1 MEMMLSKK
9 LSKSHMNIIIFGGT
23 GDLATRKLLP
33 ALFRHHKALRLP
45 DKINIIGIGSRSL
58 SNAEYQ
64 DFVGLN
70 LKEYLKNNEFTA
82 DQIDLFLK
90 ELNYSK
96 IDFNNKSEFS
106 KLNEYELNNASNLYY
121 LAVSPSFYTLITENL
136 SDIGLINNDSV
147 IVVEKPIGEDLNT
160 SVEINQSLASHFDE
174 QQIFR
179 IDHYL
184 GKEAVQNL
192 LALRFGN
199 ILFEKIWSNVAIDH
213 VQITVAETL
222 GLESRGSYYDQV
234 GAIKDMLQNHMLQIL
249 CLVSMEPPTS
259 INSESI
265 RDEKLKV
272 LRSLKPVSTNEISNN
287 CVIGQYKDGAI
298 DGKAKIGYE
307 KEDGVRE
314 KSKTETFISL
324 KLMIDNWRWSGVP
337 FFMRTGKRMAQK
349 KSEIVVQFK
358 EVPHNIFDSEQKQK
372 NNQLIIQLQPEESIK
387 LKIMIKEPSASG
399 FKLQELP
406 LDLFFDEYYKDDYL
420 DAYER
425 LLLDAIEKKSSLFMR
440 RDEVEESWQ
449 FIDQLIHAIK
459 EADVELEKYNA
470 GSWGPSSSDLLI
482 ANHGSKWNNDD

>member
-1 MEMMLSKK
+1 
-9 LSKSHMNIIIFGGT
+9 MNIVIFGGT

-33 ALFRHHKALRLP
+33 ALFRHHKSSRLP
-45 DKINIIGIGSRSL
+45 KEVKIIGIGSRSL
-58 SNAEYQ
+58 SNDEY
-64 DFVGLN
+64 LN
-70 LKEYLKNNEFTA
+70 LIREKLNEHLKQSEFNSN
-82 DQIDLFLK
+82 QIDLFL
-90 ELNYSK
+90 ECLNYSK
-96 IDFNNKSEFS
+96 IDFNNS
-106 KLNEYELNNASNLYY
+106 KDFETLNNYDLSKSKSLFY
-121 LAVSPSFYTLITENL
+121 LAVSPSFYTKITENL
-136 SDIGLINNDSV
+136 NALGSINNDSV
-147 IVVEKPIGEDLNT
+147 IVVEKPIGEDLN
-160 SVEINQSLASHFDE
+160 SSIKINQSLASYFEE

-199 ILFEKIWSNVAIDH
+199 ILFEKVWSNIAIDH

-222 GLESRGSYYDQV
+222 GLENRGSYYDEV

-272 LRSLKPVSTNEISNN
+272 LRSLKPMSKDEIENN

-298 DGKAKIGYE
+298 GGKTKPSYLDE
-307 KEDGVRE
+307 EGVKE

-324 KLMIDNWRWSGVP
+324 KLQIDNWRWSGVP
-337 FFMRTGKRMAQK
+337 FFLRTGKRMSEK

-358 EVPHNIFDSEQKQK
+358 EVPHNIFDSDQKQK

-387 LKIMIKEPSASG
+387 LKIMIKEPTASG

-406 LDLFFDEYYKDDYL
+406 LDLFFDEYYEDDHL

-425 LLLDAIEKKSSLFMR
+425 LLLDAIERKSSLFMR
-440 RDEVEESWQ
+440 RDEVEESWM
-449 FIDQLIHAIK
+449 FIDKLIEAIQVS
-459 EADVELEKYNA
+459 ELELEKYNA

-482 ANHGSKWNNDD
+482 ANHGSRWNNDE

>member
-1 MEMMLSKK
+1 M
-9 LSKSHMNIIIFGGT
+9 F
-23 GDLATRKLLP
+23 
-33 ALFRHHKALRLP
+33 
-45 DKINIIGIGSRSL
+45 
-58 SNAEYQ
+58 
-64 DFVGLN
+64 
-70 LKEYLKNNEFTA
+70 
-82 DQIDLFLK
+82 
-90 ELNYSK
+90 
-96 IDFNNKSEFS
+96 
-106 KLNEYELNNASNLYY
+106 Y
-121 LAVSPSFYTLITENL
+121 LAVSPSFYTKITENL
-136 SDIGLINNDSV
+136 NALGSINNDSV
-147 IVVEKPIGEDLNT
+147 IVVEKPIGEDLN
-160 SVEINQSLASHFDE
+160 SSIKINQSLASYFEE

-199 ILFEKIWSNVAIDH
+199 ILFEKVWSNVAIDH

-222 GLESRGSYYDQV
+222 GLESRGSYYDEV

-272 LRSLKPVSTNEISNN
+272 LRSLKPISQDEIENN

-298 DGKAKIGYE
+298 GGKTKTSYLDE
-307 KEDGVRE
+307 EGVKE

-324 KLMIDNWRWSGVP
+324 KLQIDNWRWSGVP
-337 FFMRTGKRMAQK
+337 FFLRTGKRMSEK
-349 KSEIVVQFK
+349 RSEIVVQFK
-358 EVPHNIFDSEQKQK
+358 EVPHNIFDSDQKQK

-387 LKIMIKEPSASG
+387 LKIMIKEPTASG

-406 LDLFFDEYYKDDYL
+406 LDLFFDEYYEDDHL

-425 LLLDAIEKKSSLFMR
+425 LLLDAIERKSSLFMR
-440 RDEVEESWQ
+440 RDEVEESWM
-449 FIDQLIHAIK
+449 FIDKLIEAIQVS
-459 EADVELEKYNA
+459 DLDLEKYNA

-482 ANHGSKWNNDD
+482 AKHGSKWNNDE

>member
-1 MEMMLSKK
+1 
-9 LSKSHMNIIIFGGT
+9 MNIIIFGGT

-33 ALFRHHKALRLP
+33 ALFRHHKASRLP
-45 DKINIIGIGSRSL
+45 NKINIIGIGSRSL
-58 SNAEYQ
+58 SNTEYQ
-64 DFVGLN
+64 EFIGLN
-70 LKEYLKNNEFTA
+70 LKEYLKENEFTA

-90 ELNYSK
+90 ELRYSK

-106 KLNEYELNNASNLYY
+106 ELNKYQLNNTSNLYY
-121 LAVSPSFYTLITENL
+121 LAVSPSFYTSITENL
-136 SDIGLINNDSV
+136 SSIGLINNDSV
-147 IVVEKPIGEDLNT
+147 IVVEKPIGEDLNS
-160 SVEINQSLASHFDE
+160 SVEINQSLASYFDE

-222 GLESRGSYYDQV
+222 GLENRGSYYDQV

-272 LRSLKPVSTNEISNN
+272 LRSLKPVSIKEISDN

-307 KEDGVRE
+307 KEDGVGE

-337 FFMRTGKRMAQK
+337 FFLRTGKRMAQK

-358 EVPHNIFDSEQKQK
+358 QVPHNIFDSEQKQK

-387 LKIMIKEPSASG
+387 LKIMIKEPTASG

-459 EADVELEKYNA
+459 EAEVELEKYNA

-482 ANHGSKWNNDD
+482 ANHGSKWNNDE

>member
-1 MEMMLSKK
+1 
-9 LSKSHMNIIIFGGT
+9 MNIVIFGGT

-33 ALFRHHKALRLP
+33 ALFRHHKSSRLP
-45 DKINIIGIGSRSL
+45 KEIKIIGIGSRSL
-58 SNAEYQ
+58 SN
-64 DFVGLN
+64 D
-70 LKEYLKNNEFTA
+70 EYLKLIREKLNEHLKQSEFNSN
-82 DQIDLFLK
+82 QIDLFL
-90 ELNYSK
+90 ECLNYSK
-96 IDFNNKSEFS
+96 IDFNNS
-106 KLNEYELNNASNLYY
+106 KDFETLNNYDLSKSKSLFY
-121 LAVSPSFYTLITENL
+121 LAVSPSFYTKITENL
-136 SDIGLINNDSV
+136 NALGSINDDSV
-147 IVVEKPIGEDLNT
+147 IIVEKPIGEDLN
-160 SVEINQSLASHFDE
+160 SSIKINQSLASYFKE

-199 ILFEKIWSNVAIDH
+199 ILFEKVWSNIAIDH

-222 GLESRGSYYDQV
+222 GLENRGSYYDEV

-272 LRSLKPVSTNEISNN
+272 LRSLKPMSKDEIENN

-298 DGKAKIGYE
+298 GGKTKPSYLDE
-307 KEDGVRE
+307 EGVKE

-324 KLMIDNWRWSGVP
+324 KLQIDNWRWSGVP
-337 FFMRTGKRMAQK
+337 FFLRTGKRMSEK

-358 EVPHNIFDSEQKQK
+358 EVPHNIFDSDQKQK

-387 LKIMIKEPSASG
+387 LKIMIKEPTASG

-406 LDLFFDEYYKDDYL
+406 LDLFFDEYYEDDHL

-425 LLLDAIEKKSSLFMR
+425 LLLDAIERKSSLFMR
-440 RDEVEESWQ
+440 RDEVEESWL
-449 FIDQLIHAIK
+449 FIDKLIEAIQVS
-459 EADVELEKYNA
+459 DLDLERYNA

-482 ANHGSKWNNDD
+482 AKHGSKWNNDE

>member
-1 MEMMLSKK
+1 M
-9 LSKSHMNIIIFGGT
+9 F
-23 GDLATRKLLP
+23 
-33 ALFRHHKALRLP
+33 
-45 DKINIIGIGSRSL
+45 
-58 SNAEYQ
+58 
-64 DFVGLN
+64 
-70 LKEYLKNNEFTA
+70 
-82 DQIDLFLK
+82 
-90 ELNYSK
+90 
-96 IDFNNKSEFS
+96 
-106 KLNEYELNNASNLYY
+106 Y
-121 LAVSPSFYTLITENL
+121 LAVSPSFYTKITENL
-136 SDIGLINNDSV
+136 NALGSINNDSV
-147 IVVEKPIGEDLNT
+147 IVVEKPIGEDLNS
-160 SVEINQSLASHFDE
+160 SVKINQSLASYFEE

-199 ILFEKIWSNVAIDH
+199 ILFEKVWSNVAIDH

-222 GLESRGSYYDQV
+222 GLESRGSYYDEV

-272 LRSLKPVSTNEISNN
+272 LRSLKPISQDEIENN

-298 DGKAKIGYE
+298 GGKTKASYLDE
-307 KEDGVRE
+307 EGVKE

-324 KLMIDNWRWSGVP
+324 KLQIDNWRWSGVP
-337 FFMRTGKRMAQK
+337 FFLRTGKRMSEK
-349 KSEIVVQFK
+349 RSEIVVQFK
-358 EVPHNIFDSEQKQK
+358 EVPHNIFDSDQKQK

-387 LKIMIKEPSASG
+387 LKIMIKEPTASG

-406 LDLFFDEYYKDDYL
+406 LDLFFDEYYEDDHL

-425 LLLDAIEKKSSLFMR
+425 LLLDAIERKSSLFMR
-440 RDEVEESWQ
+440 RDEVEESWM
-449 FIDQLIHAIK
+449 FIDKLIEAIQVS
-459 EADVELEKYNA
+459 DLDLEKYNA

-482 ANHGSKWNNDD
+482 AKHGSKWNNDE

>member
-1 MEMMLSKK
+1 
-9 LSKSHMNIIIFGGT
+9 MNIVIFGGT

-33 ALFRHHKALRLP
+33 ALFRHHKSSRLP
-45 DKINIIGIGSRSL
+45 KEVKIIGIGSRSL
-58 SNAEYQ
+58 SN
-64 DFVGLN
+64 D
-70 LKEYLKNNEFTA
+70 EYLKLIKEKLNEHLKQSEFNSN
-82 DQIDLFLK
+82 QIDLFL
-90 ELNYSK
+90 ECLNYSK
-96 IDFNNKSEFS
+96 IDFNNS
-106 KLNEYELNNASNLYY
+106 KDFEILNNYNLSKSKSLFY
-121 LAVSPSFYTLITENL
+121 LAVSPSFYTKITENL
-136 SDIGLINNDSV
+136 NALESINNDSV
-147 IVVEKPIGEDLNT
+147 IVVEKPIGEDLN
-160 SVEINQSLASHFDE
+160 SSIKINQSLASYFEE

-199 ILFEKIWSNVAIDH
+199 ILFEKVWSNVAIDH

-222 GLESRGSYYDQV
+222 GLESRGSYYDEV

-272 LRSLKPVSTNEISNN
+272 LRSLKPITQDEIENN

-298 DGKAKIGYE
+298 GGKTKTSYLDE
-307 KEDGVRE
+307 EGVKE

-324 KLMIDNWRWSGVP
+324 KLQIDNWRWSGVP
-337 FFMRTGKRMAQK
+337 FFLRTGKRMSEK

-358 EVPHNIFDSEQKQK
+358 EVPHNIFDSDQKQK

-387 LKIMIKEPSASG
+387 LKIMIKEPTASG

-406 LDLFFDEYYKDDYL
+406 LDLFFDEYYEDDHL

-425 LLLDAIEKKSSLFMR
+425 LLLDAIERKSSLFMR
-440 RDEVEESWQ
+440 RDEVEESWM
-449 FIDQLIHAIK
+449 FIDKLIEAIQVS
-459 EADVELEKYNA
+459 DLDLEKYNA

-482 ANHGSKWNNDD
+482 AKHGSKWNNDE

>member
-1 MEMMLSKK
+1 
-9 LSKSHMNIIIFGGT
+9 MNIVIFGGT

-33 ALFRHHKALRLP
+33 ALFRHHKSSRLP
-45 DKINIIGIGSRSL
+45 KEVKIIGIGSRSL
-58 SNAEYQ
+58 SN
-64 DFVGLN
+64 D
-70 LKEYLKNNEFTA
+70 EYLKLIREKLNEHLKQSEFNSN
-82 DQIDLFLK
+82 QIDLFL
-90 ELNYSK
+90 ECLNYSK
-96 IDFNNKSEFS
+96 IDFNNS
-106 KLNEYELNNASNLYY
+106 KDFETLNNYDLSKSKSLFY
-121 LAVSPSFYTLITENL
+121 LAVSPSFYTKITENL
-136 SDIGLINNDSV
+136 NALGSINNDSV
-147 IVVEKPIGEDLNT
+147 IVVEKPIGEDLN
-160 SVEINQSLASHFDE
+160 SSIKINQSLASYFEE

-199 ILFEKIWSNVAIDH
+199 ILFEKVWSNIAIDH

-222 GLESRGSYYDQV
+222 GLENRGSYYDEV

-272 LRSLKPVSTNEISNN
+272 LRSLKPMSKDEIENN

-298 DGKAKIGYE
+298 GGKTKPSYLDE
-307 KEDGVRE
+307 EGVKE

-324 KLMIDNWRWSGVP
+324 KLQIDNWRWSGVP
-337 FFMRTGKRMAQK
+337 FFLRTGKRMSEK

-358 EVPHNIFDSEQKQK
+358 EVPHNIFDSDQKQK

-387 LKIMIKEPSASG
+387 LKIMIKEPTASG

-406 LDLFFDEYYKDDYL
+406 LDLFFDEYYEDDHL

-425 LLLDAIEKKSSLFMR
+425 LLLDAIERKSSLFMR
-440 RDEVEESWQ
+440 RDEVEESWL
-449 FIDQLIHAIK
+449 FIDKLIEAIQVS
-459 EADVELEKYNA
+459 DLDLEKYNA

-482 ANHGSKWNNDD
+482 ANHGSKWNNDE

>member
-1 MEMMLSKK
+1 M
-9 LSKSHMNIIIFGGT
+9 F
-23 GDLATRKLLP
+23 
-33 ALFRHHKALRLP
+33 
-45 DKINIIGIGSRSL
+45 
-58 SNAEYQ
+58 
-64 DFVGLN
+64 
-70 LKEYLKNNEFTA
+70 
-82 DQIDLFLK
+82 
-90 ELNYSK
+90 
-96 IDFNNKSEFS
+96 
-106 KLNEYELNNASNLYY
+106 Y
-121 LAVSPSFYTLITENL
+121 LAVSPSFYTKITENL
-136 SDIGLINNDSV
+136 NALGSINDKSV
-147 IVVEKPIGEDLNT
+147 IVVEKPIGEDLNS
-160 SVEINQSLASHFDE
+160 SVKINQSLASYFDE

-199 ILFEKIWSNVAIDH
+199 ILFEKVWSNIAIDH

-222 GLESRGSYYDQV
+222 GLENRGSYYDEV

-272 LRSLKPVSTNEISNN
+272 LRSLKPISKDEIQNN

-298 DGKAKIGYE
+298 GGETKASYLDE
-307 KEDGVRE
+307 EGVKE

-324 KLMIDNWRWSGVP
+324 KLQIDNWRWSGVP
-337 FFMRTGKRMAQK
+337 FFLRTGKRMSEK

-358 EVPHNIFDSEQKQK
+358 EVPHNIFDSDQKQK

-387 LKIMIKEPSASG
+387 LKIMIKEPTASG

-406 LDLFFDEYYKDDYL
+406 LDLFFDEYYEDDHL

-425 LLLDAIEKKSSLFMR
+425 LLLDAIERKSSLFMR
-440 RDEVEESWQ
+440 RDEVEESWL
-449 FIDQLIHAIK
+449 FIDRLIEAIQVS
-459 EADVELEKYNA
+459 DLDLEKYNA

-482 ANHGSKWNNDD
+482 ANHGSKWNNDE

>member
-1 MEMMLSKK
+1 
-9 LSKSHMNIIIFGGT
+9 MNIVIFGGT

-33 ALFRHHKALRLP
+33 ALFRHHKSSRLP
-45 DKINIIGIGSRSL
+45 KEVNIIGIGSRSL
-58 SNAEYQ
+58 
-64 DFVGLN
+64 LN
-70 LKEYLKNNEFTA
+70 EEYLKLVREKLNEHLKESEFNSN
-82 DQIDLFLK
+82 QIDLFF
-90 ELNYSK
+90 ECLNYSK
-96 IDFNNKSEFS
+96 IDFNNS
-106 KLNEYELNNASNLYY
+106 KDFEILNNYNLSKSKSLFY
-121 LAVSPSFYTLITENL
+121 LAVSPSFYTKITENL
-136 SDIGLINNDSV
+136 SAMGSINSDSV
-147 IVVEKPIGEDLNT
+147 IVVEKPIGEDLNS
-160 SVEINQSLASHFDE
+160 SVKINQSLASYFEE

-199 ILFEKIWSNVAIDH
+199 ILFEKVWSNVAIDH

-222 GLESRGSYYDQV
+222 GLESRGSYYDEV

-272 LRSLKPVSTNEISNN
+272 LRSLKPITQDEIENN

-298 DGKAKIGYE
+298 GGKTKTSYLDE
-307 KEDGVRE
+307 EGVKE

-324 KLMIDNWRWSGVP
+324 KLQIDNWRWSGVP
-337 FFMRTGKRMAQK
+337 FFLRTGKRMSEK
-349 KSEIVVQFK
+349 RSEIVVQFK
-358 EVPHNIFDSEQKQK
+358 EVPHNIFDSDQKQK

-387 LKIMIKEPSASG
+387 LKIMIKEPTASG

-406 LDLFFDEYYKDDYL
+406 LDLFFDEYYEDDHL

-425 LLLDAIEKKSSLFMR
+425 LLLDAIERKSSLFMR
-440 RDEVEESWQ
+440 RDEVEESWM
-449 FIDQLIHAIK
+449 FIDKLIEAIQVS
-459 EADVELEKYNA
+459 DLDLEKYNA

-482 ANHGSKWNNDD
+482 AKHGSKWNNDE

>member
-1 MEMMLSKK
+1 
-9 LSKSHMNIIIFGGT
+9 MNIVIFGGT

-33 ALFRHHKALRLP
+33 ALFRHHKSSRLP
-45 DKINIIGIGSRSL
+45 KEVKIIGIGSRSL
-58 SNAEYQ
+58 SNDEYIKLIREK
-64 DFVGLN
+64 LN
-70 LKEYLKNNEFTA
+70 EHLKQSEFNSN
-82 DQIDLFLK
+82 QIDLFL
-90 ELNYSK
+90 ECLNYSK
-96 IDFNNKSEFS
+96 VDFNNS
-106 KLNEYELNNASNLYY
+106 KDFETLNNYELSKNKSLFY
-121 LAVSPSFYTLITENL
+121 LAVSPSFYTKITENL
-136 SDIGLINNDSV
+136 NALESINNDSV
-147 IVVEKPIGEDLNT
+147 IVVEKPIGEDLN
-160 SVEINQSLASHFDE
+160 SSIKINQSLASYFEE

-199 ILFEKIWSNVAIDH
+199 ILFEKVWSNIAIDH

-222 GLESRGSYYDQV
+222 GLENRGSYYDEV

-272 LRSLKPVSTNEISNN
+272 LRSLKPISQDEIENN

-298 DGKAKIGYE
+298 GGKTKTSYLDE
-307 KEDGVRE
+307 EGVKE

-324 KLMIDNWRWSGVP
+324 KLQIDNWRWSGVP
-337 FFMRTGKRMAQK
+337 FFLRTGKRMSEK
-349 KSEIVVQFK
+349 RSEIVVQFK
-358 EVPHNIFDSEQKQK
+358 EVPHNIFDSDQKQK

-387 LKIMIKEPSASG
+387 LKIMIKEPTASG

-406 LDLFFDEYYKDDYL
+406 LDLFFDEYYEDDHL

-425 LLLDAIEKKSSLFMR
+425 LLLDAIERKSSLFMR
-440 RDEVEESWQ
+440 RDEVEESWM
-449 FIDQLIHAIK
+449 FIDKLIEAIQVS
-459 EADVELEKYNA
+459 DLDLEKYNA

-482 ANHGSKWNNDD
+482 AKHGSKWNNDE

>member
-1 MEMMLSKK
+1 M
-9 LSKSHMNIIIFGGT
+9 F
-23 GDLATRKLLP
+23 
-33 ALFRHHKALRLP
+33 
-45 DKINIIGIGSRSL
+45 
-58 SNAEYQ
+58 
-64 DFVGLN
+64 
-70 LKEYLKNNEFTA
+70 
-82 DQIDLFLK
+82 
-90 ELNYSK
+90 
-96 IDFNNKSEFS
+96 
-106 KLNEYELNNASNLYY
+106 Y
-121 LAVSPSFYTLITENL
+121 LAVSPSFYTKITENL
-136 SDIGLINNDSV
+136 NALESINNDSV
-147 IVVEKPIGEDLNT
+147 IVVEKPIGEDLNS
-160 SVEINQSLASHFDE
+160 SVKINQSLASYFEE

-199 ILFEKIWSNVAIDH
+199 ILFEKVWSNVAIDH

-222 GLESRGSYYDQV
+222 GLESRGSYYDEV

-272 LRSLKPVSTNEISNN
+272 LRSLKPISQDEIENN

-298 DGKAKIGYE
+298 GGKTKTSYLDE
-307 KEDGVRE
+307 EGVKE

-324 KLMIDNWRWSGVP
+324 KLQIDNWRWSGVP
-337 FFMRTGKRMAQK
+337 FFLRTGKRMSEK
-349 KSEIVVQFK
+349 RSEIVVQFK
-358 EVPHNIFDSEQKQK
+358 EVPHNIFDSDQKQK

-387 LKIMIKEPSASG
+387 LKIMIKEPTASG

-406 LDLFFDEYYKDDYL
+406 LDLFFDEYYEDDHL

-425 LLLDAIEKKSSLFMR
+425 LLLDAIERKSSLFMR
-440 RDEVEESWQ
+440 RDEVEESWL
-449 FIDQLIHAIK
+449 FIDKLIEAIQVS
-459 EADVELEKYNA
+459 DLDLEKYNA

-482 ANHGSKWNNDD
+482 AKHGSKWNNDE

>member
-1 MEMMLSKK
+1 
-9 LSKSHMNIIIFGGT
+9 MNIVIFGGT

-33 ALFRHHKALRLP
+33 ALFRHHKSSRLP
-45 DKINIIGIGSRSL
+45 KEIKIIGIGSRSL
-58 SNAEYQ
+58 SN
-64 DFVGLN
+64 D
-70 LKEYLKNNEFTA
+70 EYLKLIREKLNEHLKQSEFNSNK
-82 DQIDLFLK
+82 IDLFL
-90 ELNYSK
+90 ECLNYSK
-96 IDFNNKSEFS
+96 IDFNNS
-106 KLNEYELNNASNLYY
+106 KDFETLNNYDLSKSKSLFY
-121 LAVSPSFYTLITENL
+121 LAVSPSFYTKITENL
-136 SDIGLINNDSV
+136 NALGSINDDSV
-147 IVVEKPIGEDLNT
+147 IIVEKPIGEDLN
-160 SVEINQSLASHFDE
+160 SSIKINQSLASYFKE

-199 ILFEKIWSNVAIDH
+199 ILFEKVWSNIAIDH

-222 GLESRGSYYDQV
+222 GLENRGSYYDEV

-272 LRSLKPVSTNEISNN
+272 LRSLKPMSKDEIENN

-298 DGKAKIGYE
+298 GGKTKPSYLDE
-307 KEDGVRE
+307 EGVKE

-324 KLMIDNWRWSGVP
+324 KLQIDNWRWSGVP
-337 FFMRTGKRMAQK
+337 FFLRTGKRMSEK

-358 EVPHNIFDSEQKQK
+358 EVPHNIFDSDQKQK

-387 LKIMIKEPSASG
+387 LKIMIKEPTASG

-406 LDLFFDEYYKDDYL
+406 LDLFFDEYYEDDHL

-425 LLLDAIEKKSSLFMR
+425 LLLDAIERKSSLFMR
-440 RDEVEESWQ
+440 RDEVEESWL
-449 FIDQLIHAIK
+449 FIDKLIEAIQVS
-459 EADVELEKYNA
+459 DLDLERYNA

-482 ANHGSKWNNDD
+482 AKHGSKWNNDE

>member
-1 MEMMLSKK
+1 M
-9 LSKSHMNIIIFGGT
+9 F
-23 GDLATRKLLP
+23 
-33 ALFRHHKALRLP
+33 
-45 DKINIIGIGSRSL
+45 
-58 SNAEYQ
+58 
-64 DFVGLN
+64 
-70 LKEYLKNNEFTA
+70 
-82 DQIDLFLK
+82 
-90 ELNYSK
+90 
-96 IDFNNKSEFS
+96 
-106 KLNEYELNNASNLYY
+106 Y
-121 LAVSPSFYTLITENL
+121 LAVSPSFYTKITENL
-136 SDIGLINNDSV
+136 NALESINNDSV
-147 IVVEKPIGEDLNT
+147 IVVEKPIGEDLNS
-160 SVEINQSLASHFDE
+160 SVKINQSLASYFEE

-199 ILFEKIWSNVAIDH
+199 ILFEKVWSNIAIDH

-222 GLESRGSYYDQV
+222 GLESRGSYYDEV

-272 LRSLKPVSTNEISNN
+272 LRSLKPISQDEIENN

-298 DGKAKIGYE
+298 GGKTKTSYLDE
-307 KEDGVRE
+307 EGVKE

-324 KLMIDNWRWSGVP
+324 KLQIDNWRWSGVP
-337 FFMRTGKRMAQK
+337 FFLRTGKRMSEK
-349 KSEIVVQFK
+349 RSEIVVQFK
-358 EVPHNIFDSEQKQK
+358 EVPHNIFDSDQKQK

-387 LKIMIKEPSASG
+387 LKIMIKEPTASG

-406 LDLFFDEYYKDDYL
+406 LDLFFDEYYEDDHL

-425 LLLDAIEKKSSLFMR
+425 LLLDAIERKSSLFMR
-440 RDEVEESWQ
+440 RDEVEESWM
-449 FIDQLIHAIK
+449 FIDKLIEAIQVS
-459 EADVELEKYNA
+459 DLDLEKYNA

-482 ANHGSKWNNDD
+482 AKHGSKWNNDE

>member
-1 MEMMLSKK
+1 
-9 LSKSHMNIIIFGGT
+9 MNIVIFGGT

-33 ALFRHHKALRLP
+33 ALFRHHKSSRLP
-45 DKINIIGIGSRSL
+45 KEVTITGIGSRSL
-58 SNAEYQ
+58 SNVEY
-64 DFVGLN
+64 LN
-70 LKEYLKNNEFTA
+70 LVRGKLNEHLKKSEFTLS
-82 DQIDLFLK
+82 QIDLFL
-90 ELNYSK
+90 ECLNYSK
-96 IDFNNKSEFS
+96 IDFNNS
-106 KLNEYELNNASNLYY
+106 KDFEILNNYNLSQSKSLFY
-121 LAVSPSFYTLITENL
+121 LAVSPSFYTKITENL
-136 SDIGLINNDSV
+136 NALGSINNDSV
-147 IVVEKPIGEDLNT
+147 IVVEKPIGEDLN
-160 SVEINQSLASHFDE
+160 SSIKINQSLASYFEE

-199 ILFEKIWSNVAIDH
+199 ILFEKVWSNVAIDH

-222 GLESRGSYYDQV
+222 GLENRGSYYDEV

-272 LRSLKPVSTNEISNN
+272 LRSLKPISKDEIENN

-298 DGKAKIGYE
+298 GGKTKASYLDE
-307 KEDGVRE
+307 EGVKE

-324 KLMIDNWRWSGVP
+324 KLQIDNWRWSGVP
-337 FFMRTGKRMAQK
+337 FFLRTGKRMSEK
-349 KSEIVVQFK
+349 RSEIVVQFK
-358 EVPHNIFDSEQKQK
+358 EVPHNIFDSDQKQK

-387 LKIMIKEPSASG
+387 LKIMIKEPTASG

-406 LDLFFDEYYKDDYL
+406 LDLFFDEYYEDDHL

-425 LLLDAIEKKSSLFMR
+425 LLLDAIERKSSLFMR
-440 RDEVEESWQ
+440 RDEVEESWL
-449 FIDQLIHAIK
+449 FIDRLIEAIQVS
-459 EADVELEKYNA
+459 DLDLEKYNA

-482 ANHGSKWNNDD
+482 AKHGSKWNNDE

>member
-1 MEMMLSKK
+1 
-9 LSKSHMNIIIFGGT
+9 MNIVIFGGT

-33 ALFRHHKALRLP
+33 ALFRHHKSSRLP
-45 DKINIIGIGSRSL
+45 KEIKIIGIGSRSL
-58 SNAEYQ
+58 SN
-64 DFVGLN
+64 D
-70 LKEYLKNNEFTA
+70 EYLKLIREKLNEHLKQSEFSSN
-82 DQIDLFLK
+82 QIDLFL
-90 ELNYSK
+90 ECLNYSK
-96 IDFNNKSEFS
+96 IDFNNS
-106 KLNEYELNNASNLYY
+106 KDFETLNNYDLSKSKSLFY
-121 LAVSPSFYTLITENL
+121 LAVSPSFYTKITENL
-136 SDIGLINNDSV
+136 NALGSINNDSV
-147 IVVEKPIGEDLNT
+147 IVVEKPIGEDLN
-160 SVEINQSLASHFDE
+160 SSIKINQSLASYFEE

-199 ILFEKIWSNVAIDH
+199 ILFEKVWSNIAIDH

-222 GLESRGSYYDQV
+222 GLENRGSYYDEV

-272 LRSLKPVSTNEISNN
+272 LRSLKPMSKDEIENN

-298 DGKAKIGYE
+298 GGKTKPSYLDE
-307 KEDGVRE
+307 EGVKE

-324 KLMIDNWRWSGVP
+324 KLQIDNWRWSGVP
-337 FFMRTGKRMAQK
+337 FFLRTGKRMSEK

-358 EVPHNIFDSEQKQK
+358 EVPHNIFDSDQKQK

-387 LKIMIKEPSASG
+387 LKIMIKEPTASG

-406 LDLFFDEYYKDDYL
+406 LDLFFDEYYEDDHL

-425 LLLDAIEKKSSLFMR
+425 LLLDAIERKSSLFMR
-440 RDEVEESWQ
+440 RDEVEESWL
-449 FIDQLIHAIK
+449 FIDKLIEAIQVS
-459 EADVELEKYNA
+459 DLDLERYNA

-482 ANHGSKWNNDD
+482 AKHGSKWNNDE

>member
-1 MEMMLSKK
+1 
-9 LSKSHMNIIIFGGT
+9 MNIVIFGGT

-33 ALFRHHKALRLP
+33 ALFRHHKSSRLP
-45 DKINIIGIGSRSL
+45 SEVNIIGIGSRSV
-58 SNAEYQ
+58 SN
-64 DFVGLN
+64 N
-70 LKEYLKNNEFTA
+70 EYLKLVREKLCEHLKQSEFTSN
-82 DQIDLFLK
+82 QIDLFL
-90 ELNYSK
+90 ESLSYSK
-96 IDFNNKSEFS
+96 IDFNIS
-106 KLNEYELNNASNLYY
+106 KDFETLNNYNLSKSKSLFY
-121 LAVSPSFYTLITENL
+121 LAVSPSFYTKITENL
-136 SDIGLINNDSV
+136 NALGSINNDSV
-147 IVVEKPIGEDLNT
+147 IVVEKPIGEDLNS
-160 SVEINQSLASHFDE
+160 SVKINQSLASYFDE

-199 ILFEKIWSNVAIDH
+199 ILFEKVWSNIAIDH

-222 GLESRGSYYDQV
+222 GLENRGSYYDEV

-272 LRSLKPVSTNEISNN
+272 LRSLKPISKDKIENN

-298 DGKAKIGYE
+298 GGETKASYLDE
-307 KEDGVRE
+307 EGVKE

-324 KLMIDNWRWSGVP
+324 KLQIDNWRWSGVP
-337 FFMRTGKRMAQK
+337 FFLRTGKRMSEK

-358 EVPHNIFDSEQKQK
+358 EVPHNIFDSDQKQK

-387 LKIMIKEPSASG
+387 LKIMIKEPTASG

-406 LDLFFDEYYKDDYL
+406 LDLFFDEYYEDDHL

-425 LLLDAIEKKSSLFMR
+425 LLLDAIERKSSLFMR

-449 FIDQLIHAIK
+449 FIDQLIEAI
-459 EADVELEKYNA
+459 EVSDIDLEKYNA

-482 ANHGSKWNNDD
+482 ANHGSKWNNDE

>member
-1 MEMMLSKK
+1 
-9 LSKSHMNIIIFGGT
+9 MNIVIFGGT

-33 ALFRHHKALRLP
+33 ALFRHHKSSRLP
-45 DKINIIGIGSRSL
+45 KEVKIIGIGSRSL
-58 SNAEYQ
+58 SN
-64 DFVGLN
+64 D
-70 LKEYLKNNEFTA
+70 EYLKLIREKLNEHLKQSEFNSN
-82 DQIDLFLK
+82 QIDLFL
-90 ELNYSK
+90 ECLNYSK
-96 IDFNNKSEFS
+96 IDFNNS
-106 KLNEYELNNASNLYY
+106 KDFETLNNYDLSKSKSLFY
-121 LAVSPSFYTLITENL
+121 LAVSPSFYTKITENL
-136 SDIGLINNDSV
+136 NALGSINNNSV
-147 IVVEKPIGEDLNT
+147 IVVEKPIGEDLN
-160 SVEINQSLASHFDE
+160 SSIKINQSLASYFKE

-199 ILFEKIWSNVAIDH
+199 ILFEKVWSNIAIDH

-222 GLESRGSYYDQV
+222 GLENRGSYYDEV

-272 LRSLKPVSTNEISNN
+272 LRSLKPMSKDEIENN

-298 DGKAKIGYE
+298 GGKTKPSYLDE
-307 KEDGVRE
+307 EGVKE

-324 KLMIDNWRWSGVP
+324 KLQIDNWRWSGVP
-337 FFMRTGKRMAQK
+337 FFLRTGKRMSEK
-349 KSEIVVQFK
+349 RSEIVVQFK
-358 EVPHNIFDSEQKQK
+358 EVPHNIFDSDQKQK

-387 LKIMIKEPSASG
+387 LKIMIKEPTASG

-406 LDLFFDEYYKDDYL
+406 LDLFFDEYYEDDHL

-425 LLLDAIEKKSSLFMR
+425 LLLDAIERKSSLFMR
-440 RDEVEESWQ
+440 RDEVEESWL
-449 FIDQLIHAIK
+449 FIDKLIEAIQVS
-459 EADVELEKYNA
+459 DLDLERYNA

-482 ANHGSKWNNDD
+482 AKHGSKWNNDE

>member
-1 MEMMLSKK
+1 
-9 LSKSHMNIIIFGGT
+9 MNIVIFGGT

-33 ALFRHHKALRLP
+33 ALFRHHKSSRLP
-45 DKINIIGIGSRSL
+45 SEVNIIGIGSRSV
-58 SNAEYQ
+58 SN
-64 DFVGLN
+64 N
-70 LKEYLKNNEFTA
+70 EYLKLVREKLCEHLKLSEFTSN
-82 DQIDLFLK
+82 QIDLFL
-90 ELNYSK
+90 ECLSYSK
-96 IDFNNKSEFS
+96 IDFNIS
-106 KLNEYELNNASNLYY
+106 KDFETLNNYNLSESKSLFY
-121 LAVSPSFYTLITENL
+121 LAVSPSFYTKIAENL
-136 SDIGLINNDSV
+136 NALGLINNDSV
-147 IVVEKPIGEDLNT
+147 IVVEKPIGEDLNS
-160 SVEINQSLASHFDE
+160 SVKINQSLASYFDE

-199 ILFEKIWSNVAIDH
+199 ILFEKVWSNIAIDH

-222 GLESRGSYYDQV
+222 GLESRGSYYDEV

-272 LRSLKPVSTNEISNN
+272 LRSLKPISKDEIQNN

-298 DGKAKIGYE
+298 GGETKASYLDE
-307 KEDGVRE
+307 EGVKE

-324 KLMIDNWRWSGVP
+324 KLQIDNWRWSGVP
-337 FFMRTGKRMAQK
+337 FFLRTGKRMSEK

-358 EVPHNIFDSEQKQK
+358 EVPHNIFDSDQKQK

-387 LKIMIKEPSASG
+387 LKIMIKEPTASG

-406 LDLFFDEYYKDDYL
+406 LDLFFDEYYEDDHL

-425 LLLDAIEKKSSLFMR
+425 LLLDAIERKSSLFMR
-440 RDEVEESWQ
+440 RDEVEESWL
-449 FIDQLIHAIK
+449 FIDKLIEAIQVS
-459 EADVELEKYNA
+459 DIDLEKYNA

-482 ANHGSKWNNDD
+482 ANHGSKWNNDE

>member
-1 MEMMLSKK
+1 MEC
-9 LSKSHMNIIIFGGT
+9 
-23 GDLATRKLLP
+23 
-33 ALFRHHKALRLP
+33 
-45 DKINIIGIGSRSL
+45 
-58 SNAEYQ
+58 
-64 DFVGLN
+64 
-70 LKEYLKNNEFTA
+70 
-82 DQIDLFLK
+82 
-90 ELNYSK
+90 LNYSK
-96 IDFNNKSEFS
+96 IDFNNS
-106 KLNEYELNNASNLYY
+106 KDFEILNNYNLSKSKSLFY
-121 LAVSPSFYTLITENL
+121 LAVSPSFYTKITENL
-136 SDIGLINNDSV
+136 NALESINNDSV
-147 IVVEKPIGEDLNT
+147 IVVEKPIGEDLN
-160 SVEINQSLASHFDE
+160 SSIKINQSLASYFEE

-199 ILFEKIWSNVAIDH
+199 ILFEKVWSNVAIDH

-222 GLESRGSYYDQV
+222 GLESRGSYYDEV

-272 LRSLKPVSTNEISNN
+272 LRSLKPISQDEIENN

-298 DGKAKIGYE
+298 GGKTKTSYLDE
-307 KEDGVRE
+307 EGVKE

-324 KLMIDNWRWSGVP
+324 KLQIDNWRWSGVP
-337 FFMRTGKRMAQK
+337 FFLRTGKRMSEK
-349 KSEIVVQFK
+349 RSEIVVQFK
-358 EVPHNIFDSEQKQK
+358 EVPHNIFDSDQKQK

-387 LKIMIKEPSASG
+387 LKIMIKEPTASG

-406 LDLFFDEYYKDDYL
+406 LDLFFDEYYEDDHL

-425 LLLDAIEKKSSLFMR
+425 LLLDAIERKSSLFMR
-440 RDEVEESWQ
+440 RDEVEESWM
-449 FIDQLIHAIK
+449 FIDKLIEAIQVS
-459 EADVELEKYNA
+459 DLDLEKYNA

-482 ANHGSKWNNDD
+482 AKHGSKWNNDE

>member
-1 MEMMLSKK
+1 
-9 LSKSHMNIIIFGGT
+9 MNIIIFGGT
-23 GDLATRKLLP
+23 GDLAVRKLLP
-33 ALFRHHKALRLP
+33 ALFRHHKSSRLTSEV
-45 DKINIIGIGSRSL
+45 NIIGIGSRSL
-58 SNAEYQ
+58 SNE
-64 DFVGLN
+64 
-70 LKEYLKNNEFTA
+70 EYLEFVRSKLIEHLKQSEFTSN
-82 DQIDLFLK
+82 QIDLFLGC
-90 ELNYSK
+90 LSYSK
-96 IDFNNKSEFS
+96 IDFNNS
-106 KLNEYELNNASNLYY
+106 KNFEILKNYDLSKGRSLFY
-121 LAVSPSFYTLITENL
+121 LAVSPSFYTKILEELNTL
-136 SDIGLINNDSV
+136 KLINIDSV
-147 IVVEKPIGEDLNT
+147 IIVEKPIGEDLNS
-160 SVEINQSLASHFDE
+160 SVKINQSLASYFDE

-199 ILFEKIWSNVAIDH
+199 ILFEKVWSNIAIDH

-222 GLESRGSYYDQV
+222 GLESRGSYYDEV

-272 LRSLKPVSTNEISNN
+272 LRSLKPISKDEIENN

-298 DGKAKIGYE
+298 GGETKASYLDE
-307 KEDGVRE
+307 EGVKE

-324 KLMIDNWRWSGVP
+324 KLQIDNWRWSGVP
-337 FFMRTGKRMAQK
+337 FFLRTGKRMSEK
-349 KSEIVVQFK
+349 RSEIVVQFK
-358 EVPHNIFDSEQKQK
+358 EVPHNIFDSDQKQK

-387 LKIMIKEPSASG
+387 LKIMIKEPTASG

-406 LDLFFDEYYKDDYL
+406 LDLFFDEYYEDDHL

-425 LLLDAIEKKSSLFMR
+425 LLLDAIERKSSLFMR
-440 RDEVEESWQ
+440 RDEVEESWL
-449 FIDQLIHAIK
+449 FIDKLIDAIQVS
-459 EADVELEKYNA
+459 DLDLEKYNA

-482 ANHGSKWNNDD
+482 ANHGSKWNNDE

>member
-1 MEMMLSKK
+1 M
-9 LSKSHMNIIIFGGT
+9 F
-23 GDLATRKLLP
+23 
-33 ALFRHHKALRLP
+33 
-45 DKINIIGIGSRSL
+45 
-58 SNAEYQ
+58 
-64 DFVGLN
+64 
-70 LKEYLKNNEFTA
+70 
-82 DQIDLFLK
+82 
-90 ELNYSK
+90 
-96 IDFNNKSEFS
+96 
-106 KLNEYELNNASNLYY
+106 Y
-121 LAVSPSFYTLITENL
+121 LAVSPSFYTKIAENL
-136 SDIGLINNDSV
+136 NALGLINNDSV
-147 IVVEKPIGEDLNT
+147 IVVEKPIGEDLNS
-160 SVEINQSLASHFDE
+160 SVKINQSLASYFDE

-199 ILFEKIWSNVAIDH
+199 ILFEKVWSNIAIDH

-222 GLESRGSYYDQV
+222 GLESRGSYYDEV

-272 LRSLKPVSTNEISNN
+272 LRSLKPISKDEIENN

-298 DGKAKIGYE
+298 GGETKASYLDE
-307 KEDGVRE
+307 EGVKE

-324 KLMIDNWRWSGVP
+324 KLQIDNWRWSGVP
-337 FFMRTGKRMAQK
+337 FFLRTGKRMSEK

-358 EVPHNIFDSEQKQK
+358 EVPHNIFDSDQKQK

-387 LKIMIKEPSASG
+387 LKIMIKEPTASG

-406 LDLFFDEYYKDDYL
+406 LDLFFDEYYEDDHL

-425 LLLDAIEKKSSLFMR
+425 LLLDAIERKSSLFMR
-440 RDEVEESWQ
+440 RDEVEESWL
-449 FIDQLIHAIK
+449 FIDKLIEAIQVS
-459 EADVELEKYNA
+459 DIDLEKYNA

-482 ANHGSKWNNDD
+482 ANHGSKWNNDE

>member
-1 MEMMLSKK
+1 
-9 LSKSHMNIIIFGGT
+9 MNIVIFGGT

-33 ALFRHHKALRLP
+33 ALFRHHKSSRLP
-45 DKINIIGIGSRSL
+45 KEIKIIGIGSRSL
-58 SNAEYQ
+58 SN
-64 DFVGLN
+64 D
-70 LKEYLKNNEFTA
+70 EYLKLIREKLNEHLKQSEFNSN
-82 DQIDLFLK
+82 QIDLFL
-90 ELNYSK
+90 ECLNYSK
-96 IDFNNKSEFS
+96 IDFNNS
-106 KLNEYELNNASNLYY
+106 KDFETLNNYDLSKSKSLFY
-121 LAVSPSFYTLITENL
+121 LAVSPSFYTKITENL
-136 SDIGLINNDSV
+136 NALGSINDDSV
-147 IVVEKPIGEDLNT
+147 IIVEKPIGEDLN
-160 SVEINQSLASHFDE
+160 SSIKINQSLASYFKE

-199 ILFEKIWSNVAIDH
+199 ILFEKVWSNIAIDH

-222 GLESRGSYYDQV
+222 GLENRGSYYDEV

-272 LRSLKPVSTNEISNN
+272 LRSLKPMSKDEIENN

-298 DGKAKIGYE
+298 GGKTKPSYLDE
-307 KEDGVRE
+307 EGVKE

-324 KLMIDNWRWSGVP
+324 KLQIDNWRWSGVP
-337 FFMRTGKRMAQK
+337 FFLRTGKRMSEK

-358 EVPHNIFDSEQKQK
+358 EVPHNIFDSDQKQK

-387 LKIMIKEPSASG
+387 LKIMIKEPTASG

-406 LDLFFDEYYKDDYL
+406 LDLFFDEYYEDDHL

-425 LLLDAIEKKSSLFMR
+425 LLLDAIERKSSLFMR
-440 RDEVEESWQ
+440 RDEVEESWM
-449 FIDQLIHAIK
+449 FIDKLIEAIQVS
-459 EADVELEKYNA
+459 ELELEKYNA

-482 ANHGSKWNNDD
+482 ANHGSKWNNDE